1 MPPIDPVSGYLGFIG
16 GTVFPVEQ
24 NTASLR
30 KTSKDI
36 LNYMT
41 AAQAEPRV
49 HGQVRLSYQ
58 LSSALGLAWD
68 SIRTHKLRSFLTL
81 LGVIIGVAS
90 VILVGSAIDG
100 LGLYAEESTAKAFG
114 SESYLVAQVAGAGG
128 MTRKEYQTKLQ
139 FNRPIT
145 LEHDRYLQS
154 VNGDTT
160 MYSPYRQNQADT
172 KREGATLEETSIL
185 GVSADMADI
194 RDVTVVDGRFFTP
207 TEEMSGLNVAVV
219 GDDVKT
225 NLFPGMDSP
234 LGQTFKIQG
243 VDFTVVGVV
252 ERLGSSFGRS
262 QDNSAYI
269 PITAYNRLFGPGTSI
284 AIFARPRKESGL
296 TMMQSLDLTRVA
308 LRNRFHQRPGET
320 DRFDFITPDAIRGF
334 IDSLL
339 SIVAAVVVPVTL
351 ISLVVGGIVIMNIM
365 LVSVTERTREI
376 GIRKA
381 LGARRFDIMLQIL
394 IEAVIM
400 SFSGGAIGVAIGAIV
415 TVGLTQAFGVTLR
428 VTPFYVLLSVMV
440 SATVGIVSGWY
451 PALKASKLDPIVA
464 LRAE

>member
-1 MPPIDPVSGYLGFIG
+1 
-16 GTVFPVEQ
+16 
-24 NTASLR
+24 
-30 KTSKDI
+30 
-36 LNYMT
+36 MT
-41 AAQAEPRV
+41 AAGSQQAGETRRY
-49 HGQVRLSYQ
+49 GQVRLSYQ
-58 LSSALGLAWD
+58 ISSASGLAWD
-68 SIRTHKLRSFLTL
+68 SIRAHKLRSFLTL
-81 LGVIIGVAS
+81 LGIIIGVAS

-100 LGLYAEESTAKAFG
+100 MGLYAQESVAKAFG

-145 LEHDRYLQS
+145 LEHDRYLQAM
-154 VNGDTT
+154 NGDTT
-160 MYSPYRQNQADT
+160 MYSPYRQNTADT
-172 KREGATLEETSIL
+172 KREGNTLEETSIL
-185 GVSADMADI
+185 GVSADMAEI
-194 RDVTVVDGRFFTP
+194 RDINVVEGRFFTP
-207 TEEMSGLNVAVV
+207 PEEMNGSNVAVI
-219 GDDVKT
+219 GDDLKT
-225 NLFPGMDSP
+225 TFFPGSDAP
-234 LGQTFKIQG
+234 LGQTFKIQNI
-243 VDFTVVGVV
+243 DFTVVGIV
-252 ERLGSSFGRS
+252 EKLGSAFGRS
-262 QDNSAYI
+262 QDNAAYI
-269 PITAYNRLFGPGTSI
+269 PITAYNRLFGPGSSI

-308 LRNRFHQRPGET
+308 LRNRFHQKPGET

-339 SIVAAVVVPVTL
+339 AVVAAVVVPVTL

-394 IEAVIM
+394 IEAVFM
-400 SFSGGAIGVAIGAIV
+400 SFAGGAIGVGIGAIV
-415 TVGLTQAFGVTLR
+415 TFGLTAAFGFTLR